1 MDYQHVKLEIDDP
14 VATITLNR
22 PEKLNALTLR
32 TTDELRHAL
41 LEADGNEAVVGI
53 VLTGAGR
60 GFCAGLDLSEI
71 EEFQEAG
78 TTDVS
83 GEACD
88 LTVTKPHHDHEDPG
102 HHVELRPSQHGW
114 KWHQNRLC
122 VTWLSKKPGGF

>member
-1 MDYQHVKLEIDDP
+1 MEYQHVLLEIDDP

-41 LEADGNEAVVGI
+41 IEADGNEAVVGI

-71 EEFQEAG
+71 EEMEEAG

-88 LTVTKPHHDHEDPG
+88 LTVTKPHHDHASFPE
-102 HHVELRPSQHGW
+102 
-114 KWHQNRLC
+114 
-122 VTWLSKKPGGF
+122 KPAISRSPNHTTTMRQPTSSAPAAI